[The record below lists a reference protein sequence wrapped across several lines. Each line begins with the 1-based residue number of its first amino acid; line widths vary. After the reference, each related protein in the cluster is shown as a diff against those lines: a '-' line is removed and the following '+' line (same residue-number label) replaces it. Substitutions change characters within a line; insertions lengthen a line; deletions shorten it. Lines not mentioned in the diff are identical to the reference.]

1 MIEYLTMPGV
11 LQTTIVYNQ
20 TNVFGLTK
28 DAELL
33 SEAIPIAAR
42 SVGERAGPVKLLDSR
57 QPPSPCDICIHL
69 EIPYA
74 VWFPWARVNVVL
86 VNGEWWLEK
95 SWSDYWPKI
104 DIAIFRDQASLER
117 CVAAGAAPLRSIVLP
132 WCVGPLKA
140 PAAKAPKKPVPSVN
154 VRDGFVWFIGGSPNK
169 RAAAE
174 AVLPLWKDTWPRLL
188 ITSVEP
194 LNVHAAS
201 LPQNITLQTGILGI
215 SEIEAMSA
223 AHPGHICLSKAE
235 SFGYTA
241 AEAEVEAAF
250 TLLNTLPCYKEIFG
264 DSPGAHFIE
273 TPLDANGAADFS
285 NTQNLAEALDAGVEA
300 FKVADLSVNL
310 RARKERAERRRIDFQ
325 TGMGTFIKA
334 VVEAWEIREPLP
346 KHMPPILQPEGCPPI
361 SVITLVH
368 NRPKFIENCFVNL
381 LSTDYPREKIEW
393 VVVDDSDPTE
403 SASDKIIQFQQKFA
417 PGIVSYVPMTKA
429 RSIGYKRNLG
439 VQTAKHD
446 VLLMMDDDD
455 HYPSTSFRRRVAWL
469 LKGRRRY
476 QAAVCTTIAMYDL
489 LKGVS
494 AVNVPPYNL
503 SLAERC
509 SEATLTFTRGFWLE
523 RKFEDTSMAEG
534 EGFLK
539 GRLADVVEI
548 PPQQIIVAFTHGTNT
563 GGRKMPDAG
572 NGCFWGFPRPF
583 LEFIHGL
590 VGVKVEEA

>member
-1 MIEYLTMPGV
+1 MPGV

-20 TNVFGLTK
+20 NNLFGLTR

-42 SVGERAGPVKLLDSR
+42 AVGERAGPVKLLDAR
-57 QPPSPCDICIHL
+57 QPPAPCDICIHL

-95 SWSDYWPKI
+95 SWADYWSKI
-104 DIAIFRDQASLER
+104 DIAIFRDQASLDR
-117 CVAAGAAPLRSIVLP
+117 CIAAGAAPRRSIVLP
-132 WCVGPLKA
+132 WCVGPLKKPVA
-140 PAAKAPKKPVPSVN
+140 GPKKPIPSVKAK
-154 VRDGFVWFIGGSPNK
+154 DGFVWFIGGSPNK

-174 AVLPLWKDTWPRLL
+174 AVLPLWKADWPRLL
-188 ITSVEP
+188 VTSVEP
-194 LNVHAAS
+194 LNVGE
-201 LPQNITLQTGILGI
+201 LPQNVTLRTGILGV
-215 SEIEAMSA
+215 SEIEAMTA

-241 AEAEVEAAF
+241 AEAEAEAAF
-250 TLLNTLPCYKEIFG
+250 TILNTLPCYTETYTDTSG
-264 DSPGAHFIE
+264 VHFIE
-273 TPLDANGAADFS
+273 TALSEDNSAVFGEGLQDALAA
-285 NTQNLAEALDAGVEA
+285 AVEA
-300 FKVADLSVNL
+300 FSTADLSTSL
-310 RARKERAERRRIDFQ
+310 QARKARADKRRTDFV
-325 TGMGTFIKA
+325 TGMGGFIKA
-334 VVEAWEIREPLP
+334 VCEAWDEREPLP
-346 KHMPPILQPEGCPPI
+346 KHMPPILQPEACPPI
-361 SVITLVH
+361 SIITLVH
-368 NRPKFIENCFVNL
+368 NRPNFIENCFVNL
-381 LSTDYPREKIEW
+381 LSSDYPRDKIEW

-417 PGIVSYVPMTKA
+417 PGVVTYVPMNKK
-429 RSIGYKRNLG
+429 RSIGHKRNLG
-439 VQTAKHD
+439 VKTAKHD

-469 LKGRRRY
+469 LKARRRY
-476 QAAVCTTIAMYDL
+476 QCAVCTTIAMYDL
-489 LKGVS
+489 QKGVS
-494 AVNVPPYNL
+494 AVNVPPYTL

-523 RKFEDTSMAEG
+523 RPFEDTSMAEG
-534 EGFLK
+534 EAFLK
-539 GRLADVVEI
+539 GRLADVVEM